1 MIDLIEQILTTLSS
15 GPLSWLAYAL
25 VAGIIFAESGL
36 FVGFFLPG
44 DSLLVAAGTFAALD
58 KPLFNIWILLPLLFV
73 AAVAGDNVGYWFGK
87 RAGPR
92 IFSRKDSR
100 LFKRKYLLDARE
112 FYNKHGGKAIVL
124 ARFVPILR
132 TFAPIVAGAV
142 EMNYRHFVL
151 YNLLGGL
158 LWAVGITLIGYFFGN
173 IPFVKRNLE
182 VALVGVIFISLIPMI
197 LHWWTERRKHAQT
210 PLVTQAPS
218 DETT

>member
-1 MIDLIEQILTTLSS
+1 MIELIEQILTSISS
-15 GPLSWLAYAL
+15 GPLSWLTYAL

-58 KPLFNIWILLPLLFV
+58 KPLFNIWVLLPLLFA
-73 AAVAGDNVGYWFGK
+73 AAVLGDNAGYWFGK
-87 RAGPR
+87 RTGPR
-92 IFSRKDSR
+92 IFNREDSR
-100 LFKRKYLLDARE
+100 LFKRKYLLDARA
-112 FYNKHGGKAIVL
+112 FYDKHGGKAVVL
-124 ARFVPILR
+124 ARFVPFVR

-142 EMNYRHFVL
+142 EMNYKNFFF

-182 VALVGVIFISLIPMI
+182 VALVGVILISLIPVI
-197 LHWWTERRKHAQT
+197 FHWWTERRKQT
-210 PLVTQAPS
+210 ATA
-218 DETT
+218 TK